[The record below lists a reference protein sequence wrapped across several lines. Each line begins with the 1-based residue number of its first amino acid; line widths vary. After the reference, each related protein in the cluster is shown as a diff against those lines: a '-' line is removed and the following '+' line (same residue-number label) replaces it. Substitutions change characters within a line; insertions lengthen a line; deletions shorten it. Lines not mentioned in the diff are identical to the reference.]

1 MAARGTESKERIT
14 NQILATF
21 PGAFKY
27 DKEIR
32 IPVEENG
39 EIIQIKVA
47 LTAAKVNVEAG
58 GDTALPGSVKVAPSN
73 TATVSRPA
81 EPTRTIMQPTA
92 EEKHNVEELL
102 SVLGLNK

>member
-92 EEKHNVEELL
+92 DEKHNVEELL